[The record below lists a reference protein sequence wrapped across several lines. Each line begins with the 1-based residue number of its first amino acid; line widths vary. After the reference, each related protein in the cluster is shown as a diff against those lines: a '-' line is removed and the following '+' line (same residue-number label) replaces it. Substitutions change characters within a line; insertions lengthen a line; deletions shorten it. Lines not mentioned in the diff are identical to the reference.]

1 MKKTNYTFKSNYY
14 KNLFNTYL
22 EEESN
27 CSFNGKEVLITG
39 STKNLNRYGFA
50 LTYPI
55 TVDEF
60 MFLKHNKKVKRLG
73 LDHSNDYEFKKDRNG
88 HTWKTSPACYICNSQ
103 GEEIHAYVKTVLK
116 EFSGKRKWSN

>member
-1 MKKTNYTFKSNYY
+1 MFIQIEKKDFYIELNNFYSIYIINYNK
-14 KNLFNTYL
+14 L
-22 EEESN
+22 
-27 CSFNGKEVLITG
+27 KE
-39 STKNLNRYGFA
+39 NDYFA
-50 LTYPI
+50 RVGYI

-103 GEEIHAYVKTVLK
+103 GEEVHAYVKTVLK